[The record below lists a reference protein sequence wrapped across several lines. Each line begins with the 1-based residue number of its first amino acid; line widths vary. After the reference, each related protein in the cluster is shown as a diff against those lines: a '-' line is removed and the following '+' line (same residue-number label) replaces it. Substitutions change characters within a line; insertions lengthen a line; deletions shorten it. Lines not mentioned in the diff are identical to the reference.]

1 MSPQARMAAG
11 NAPVPEAGVDT
22 SSDAGAGPFV
32 INLTSSTTPMA
43 LAHPDSPELKRFSFF
58 VSRRREDNRERFRL
72 HMGYFST
79 LAEAEEWLNIIR
91 DLYPGAWAGEAPGKK
106 LRARAAAAELA
117 KQLPAPPPAPS
128 HSAPPAVTATRQPT
142 TKPMPSRLA
151 AAAAGVASATH
162 SGHGT
167 PGHGAAAA
175 TVSASI
181 GAMPAG
187 SVAIEVPTLQAAPA
201 LPAAPQVGVNSAAP
215 MLEAVAQAAA
225 ALAAVAKMAQSSPG
239 AFGAADQT
247 VMAPNPFAAA
257 PINQAALSQPSFTPA
272 PPAPVVAAPAPQPP
286 RAPARPASAP
296 TPAASAAGS
305 AANAAAA
312 AAAKSAAGSKPA
324 AAAAQAG
331 AAAARTQP
339 AAPKAPAAQPP
350 MPAAAAPARPAAKGA
365 RKNPANAL
373 TDGSNVR
380 EVMAS
385 LDETGE
391 TRQMQIPPGLR
402 APAPAGSKPAAPA
415 VASAA
420 QAARP
425 AGAAAGRAPTAPAQN
440 ATPGTQPNLASP
452 GAQNVARSGTR
463 SPAAPAAAQSRTVA
477 PPPARVPA
485 ADSSDSMSDTQVLR
499 MLETRRSDEAEKG
512 SDDANSGISLLKP
525 DDTQTRRALKE
536 AVIDNAPV
544 SFAVQLQ
551 WSVQPV
557 DLNKVPP
564 LAIFSAYTLYT
575 VEGSREGR
583 KWYGLRLGFFS
594 DAISA
599 KQVAYYVRSEFAS
612 VAVVPV
618 SPAEKG
624 RASDEETKAATGAF
638 QRKRVEQ
645 KIEEFKLFDDDKSVL
660 NEPAP
665 KAAEAPKPAAAPAAK
680 AGVPV
685 RKNKP
690 LGRVRA
696 KEQRSPKTLEET
708 LEILGASDLEI
719 DNGRGEVL
727 NDTGVRHLRVEVQ
740 KNTPFAKLLDRI
752 SERVRKN

>member
-1 MSPQARMAAG
+1 MSPPQARMAAG
-11 NAPVPEAGVDT
+11 NAPAPEAGVST

-43 LAHPDSPELKRFSFF
+43 LSHPDSPELKRFSFF

-117 KQLPAPPPAPS
+117 KQLPAPPAPA
-128 HSAPPAVTATRQPT
+128 T
-142 TKPMPSRLA
+142 A
-151 AAAAGVASATH
+151 AARSAAAPAGVARVAASPATARVVPATSA
-162 SGHGT
+162 
-167 PGHGAAAA
+167 PAAA
-175 TVSASI
+175 TPAAATLGVSTA
-181 GAMPAG
+181 P
-187 SVAIEVPTLQAAPA
+187 VEIEVPTLQAAPTFA
-201 LPAAPQVGVNSAAP
+201 PAPQAPLVVSAAP
-215 MLEAVAQAAA
+215 MLEAMAQAAA
-225 ALAAVAKMAQSSPG
+225 ALAAVAKTAMAQSASG
-239 AFGAADQT
+239 ATSFAPSADPTMLAPSSLAAAPAGHPLRAPSADHT
-247 VMAPNPFAAA
+247 VMAPNPFVSA
-257 PINQAALSQPSFTPA
+257 PVNQAASVQPNFTPA
-272 PPAPVVAAPAPQPP
+272 PPAPVAAPQPP
-286 RAPARPASAP
+286 RAPRPAAAPVSVSAQP
-296 TPAASAAGS
+296 VAPKSPALP
-305 AANAAAA
+305 A
-312 AAAKSAAGSKPA
+312 AAAKGLK
-324 AAAAQAG
+324 
-331 AAAARTQP
+331 
-339 AAPKAPAAQPP
+339 
-350 MPAAAAPARPAAKGA
+350 
-365 RKNPANAL
+365 KNPGNAL

-402 APAPAGSKPAAPA
+402 APAPAAAKAAAPV
-415 VASAA
+415 VASAPA
-420 QAARP
+420 SVPAASP
-425 AGAAAGRAPTAPAQN
+425 KGAAAGRAPQAPAQN
-440 ATPGTQPNLASP
+440 ATPSTPSNLAQP
-452 GAQNVARSGTR
+452 GAQNVAKSARGAAV
-463 SPAAPAAAQSRTVA
+463 PAADKPRTVA
-477 PPPARVPA
+477 PPAARVPA
-485 ADSSDSMSDTQVLR
+485 VDTQGPDLISDTQVLR
-499 MLETRRSDEAEKG
+499 MLETRRSDEGEKG
-512 SDDANSGISLLKP
+512 GDDANVGISLLKP

-536 AVIDNAPV
+536 AVLDNSPV

-557 DLNKVPP
+557 ELDKVPP

-624 RASDEETKAATGAF
+624 RASDEETKTSTGAF

-645 KIEEFKLFDDDKSVL
+645 KVEEFKLFDDAQAVI
-660 NEPAP
+660 NEPPAPKPAEAP
-665 KAAEAPKPAAAPAAK
+665 KAATAKGAPP
-680 AGVPV
+680 

-690 LGRVRA
+690 LGRVKA
-696 KEQRSPKTLEET
+696 KEQRSAKTLEET

-719 DNGRGEVL
+719 DNGRGELL

>member
-1 MSPQARMAAG
+1 MAAG
-11 NAPVPEAGVDT
+11 NAPLPEAGV
-22 SSDAGAGPFV
+22 SAGSDAGAGPFV

-43 LAHPDSPELKRFSFF
+43 LSHPDSPELKRFSFF

-79 LAEAEEWLNIIR
+79 LAEAEEWLNVIR

-117 KQLPAPPPAPS
+117 KQLPAPGAFAPPPAAS
-128 HSAPPAVTATRQPT
+128 LSAPKAAAPSPVGARAAASPAKPTATD
-142 TKPMPSRLA
+142 L
-151 AAAAGVASATH
+151 V
-162 SGHGT
+162 
-167 PGHGAAAA
+167 
-175 TVSASI
+175 
-181 GAMPAG
+181 
-187 SVAIEVPTLQAAPA
+187 VPTLQAAATFQPA
-201 LPAAPQVGVNSAAP
+201 AQPAAPASAAP

-225 ALAAVAKMAQSSPG
+225 ALAAVAKTAVAQSAVPPAPQISYVLAPPPASP
-239 AFGAADQT
+239 AAK
-247 VMAPNPFAAA
+247 APTASVPSTGPVSFSAPVPAGVAPAAPSAVAAA
-257 PINQAALSQPSFTPA
+257 AARAAAASSAPAARPAARASTPA
-272 PPAPVVAAPAPQPP
+272 PAQPAAQGSPP
-286 RAPARPASAP
+286 RAPASSPQQRV
-296 TPAASAAGS
+296 GV
-305 AANAAAA
+305 
-312 AAAKSAAGSKPA
+312 
-324 AAAAQAG
+324 
-331 AAAARTQP
+331 
-339 AAPKAPAAQPP
+339 
-350 MPAAAAPARPAAKGA
+350 APARPAQPAPVKSK
-365 RKNPANAL
+365 KNVPNAL

-391 TRQMQIPPGLR
+391 TRRMQIPPGLR
-402 APAPAGSKPAAPA
+402 APAPAAKAAPA
-415 VASAA
+415 SAP
-420 QAARP
+420 AART
-425 AGAAAGRAPTAPAQN
+425 AGGAAGRAPSAPVQ
-440 ATPGTQPNLASP
+440 
-452 GAQNVARSGTR
+452 GARG
-463 SPAAPAAAQSRTVA
+463 PAPAAMPRAAA
-477 PPPARVPA
+477 PSARVPA
-485 ADSSDSMSDTQVLR
+485 VESSGADSMSDTQVLR
-499 MLETRRSDEAEKG
+499 MLETRRSGDEKG

-536 AVIDNAPV
+536 AVIENAPV

-557 DLNKVPP
+557 DLAQVPP

-618 SPAEKG
+618 SPAEKA
-624 RASDEETKAATGAF
+624 RASDSETKAATGAF
-638 QRKRVEQ
+638 QRKHVEQ
-645 KIEEFKLFDDDKSVL
+645 KIEEFKLFDDDKPAAA
-660 NEPAP
+660 EPAP
-665 KAAEAPKPAAAPAAK
+665 KAEVPAAARAA
-680 AGVPV
+680 ASAARSTPT

-690 LGRVRA
+690 LGRVKA

-719 DNGRGEVL
+719 DNDRGSLV

>member
-11 NAPVPEAGVDT
+11 NAPLPEAGSP

-79 LAEAEEWLNIIR
+79 LAEAEEWLNVIR

-117 KQLPAPPPAPS
+117 KQLPPPPAPRQF
-128 HSAPPAVTATRQPT
+128 APPPQSTARAASVAARAPAA
-142 TKPMPSRLA
+142 KPAAPVAAPA
-151 AAAAGVASATH
+151 AAVAKPSAADLV
-162 SGHGT
+162 
-167 PGHGAAAA
+167 
-175 TVSASI
+175 
-181 GAMPAG
+181 
-187 SVAIEVPTLQAAPA
+187 VPTLKAAP
-201 LPAAPQVGVNSAAP
+201 PSYPPAPQATVAPSAAP

-225 ALAAVAKMAQSSPG
+225 ALAAVAKTAVAQSVT
-239 AFGAADQT
+239 QT
-247 VMAPNPFAAA
+247 PPAEITYVP
-257 PINQAALSQPSFTPA
+257 PA
-272 PPAPVVAAPAPQPP
+272 PPAS
-286 RAPARPASAP
+286 RAPASQPVSFNAPMPTGSTTSAGV
-296 TPAASAAGS
+296 PAASRAV
-305 AANAAAA
+305 AAAA
-312 AAAKSAAGSKPA
+312 AAA
-324 AAAAQAG
+324 
-331 AAAARTQP
+331 AAAARP
-339 AAPKAPAAQPP
+339 AQGGRPGTGGAQSNQAAQANSAAQSKAGAQSKAPQPKAAASAAA
-350 MPAAAAPARPAAKGA
+350 PAAAAPGRPGQQQPPAKSK
-365 RKNPANAL
+365 RPNAL
-373 TDGSNVR
+373 TGSNVR

-385 LDETGE
+385 LDETSETGE
-391 TRQMQIPPGLR
+391 TRIMRMPPGVAGLAQSAKGSPAAS
-402 APAPAGSKPAAPA
+402 APAARNAGGP
-415 VASAA
+415 
-420 QAARP
+420 
-425 AGAAAGRAPTAPAQN
+425 AGRAPSASPQTARGPAPSAPA
-440 ATPGTQPNLASP
+440 
-452 GAQNVARSGTR
+452 R
-463 SPAAPAAAQSRTVA
+463 AAATA
-477 PPPARVPA
+477 GG
-485 ADSSDSMSDTQVLR
+485 DSMSDTQVLR
-499 MLETRRSDEAEKG
+499 MLEARRPDNGERVG
-512 SDDANSGISLLKP
+512 DDANSGISLLKP

-557 DLNKVPP
+557 DLAQVPP

-618 SPAEKG
+618 SPAEKS
-624 RASDEETKAATGAF
+624 RASESEAKTATGAF
-638 QRKRVEQ
+638 QRKHVDQ
-645 KIEEFKLFDDDKSVL
+645 KMEEFKLFDDEK
-660 NEPAP
+660 PAVPAPPP
-665 KAAEAPKPAAAPAAK
+665 KAAEPAPAKPAAAKSTAPT
-680 AGVPV
+680 
-685 RKNKP
+685 RKN
-690 LGRVRA
+690 RVKA

-719 DNGRGEVL
+719 DNGRGELL

-740 KNTPFAKLLDRI
+740 KNTPFGKLLDRI